1 MGIFRKCDRGI
12 TSSERR
18 HYLRRYAGGSRV
30 HLYALGEC
38 AKRCMVRD
46 ISRAG
51 MFIETSTYLPLALPV
66 ELAFTC
72 THTRRIVKIYRR
84 SAYIGRVSEEG
95 VVVLF
100 FDRAWPRSQSGHG

>member
-1 MGIFRKCDRGI
+1 MGIFRTRDQGLNS
-12 TSSERR
+12 TERR
-18 HYLRRYAGGSRV
+18 HYLRRRAGGSRV

-51 MFIETSTYLPLALPV
+51 MFIETSSSLPLALPV

-72 THTRRIVKIYRR
+72 MHTHRVVKIYRR
-84 SAYIGRVSEEG
+84 SAYIARISEEG
-95 VVVLF
+95 LVVLF
-100 FDRAWPRSQSGHG
+100 FDRV